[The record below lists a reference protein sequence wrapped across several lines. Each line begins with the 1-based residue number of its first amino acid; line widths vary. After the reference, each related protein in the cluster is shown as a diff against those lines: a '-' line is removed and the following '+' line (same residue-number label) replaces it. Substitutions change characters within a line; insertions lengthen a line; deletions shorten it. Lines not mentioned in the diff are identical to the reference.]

1 MEAGPAPED
10 SPRMDRD
17 TFTDNFS
24 DCMKSKTYLCYE
36 VEVFEGDNPSDVRM
50 FKGYLKNE
58 SIPWP
63 GCHAEICFL
72 NQISSSGLDKEKR
85 YVVTLYISWSPC
97 YNCAQ
102 KLVEFLGRNQN
113 VTLHIFAVRIYD
125 IYVGYEEGLRSLHRA
140 GAQISI
146 MTSEELKHCW
156 ETFVDHQG
164 QPFHP
169 WFNIDHNYQILTQRL
184 ESILNTQGN

>member
-10 SPRMDRD
+10 RMDRD

-24 DCMKSKTYLCYE
+24 HRMKSKTYLCYE

-50 FKGYLKNE
+50 SKPYLKNE
-58 SIPWP
+58 P

-72 NQISSSGLDKEKR
+72 NRISSSGLDREKR

-113 VTLHIFAVRIYD
+113 VTLRIFAVRIYD
-125 IYVGYEEGLRSLHRA
+125 IDVGYEEGLRSLDRA

-164 QPFHP
+164 QPFQP
-169 WFNIDHNYQILTQRL
+169 WFNIDQNYQILTQRL
-184 ESILNTQGN
+184 KSILNTQGN